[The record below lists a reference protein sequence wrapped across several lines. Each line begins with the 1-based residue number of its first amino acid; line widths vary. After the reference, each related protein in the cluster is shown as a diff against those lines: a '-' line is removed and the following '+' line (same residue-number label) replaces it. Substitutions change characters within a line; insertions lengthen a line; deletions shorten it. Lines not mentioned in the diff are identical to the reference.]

1 MRLRK
6 RHAELVYHCALS
18 DLKRDSDRAYLG
30 MLWWVLD
37 PLIYLCTFYL
47 IFEVIMQR
55 GGPGFIHF
63 LLTGLVFW
71 RWFDSSVRLSAMSI
85 RKYKGIISQVYL
97 PKILLPLITVTSN
110 LMKFSLVLVLFA
122 LFLTLSGYPPGSSW
136 LAAPLLLLTQFVL
149 VVGASLLVAAIIPL
163 VPDLMQLVNYG
174 MTLMFFM
181 SGIFFDL
188 DAVTGPLR
196 SVLYLNPMAIML
208 NAWRDLLLGASLPA
222 LADLG
227 YVLGLGLVLTA
238 LGAWLLNRFDLR
250 YPRLVN

>member
-1 MRLRK
+1 MRFRK

-85 RKYKGIISQVYL
+85 KRYQGIISQVYL
-97 PKILLPLITVTSN
+97 PKILLPLITVSSN

-122 LFLTLSGYPPGSSW
+122 LFLTLSGYPPGPAW
-136 LAAPLLLLTQFVL
+136 LVAPLLLIVQFVL
-149 VVGASLLVAAIIPL
+149 IVGASLLVAAIIPL

-188 DAVTGPLR
+188 NSVAEPLH
-196 SVLYLNPMAIML
+196 SVLYLNPMAVML
-208 NAWRDLLLGASLPA
+208 NAWRAVLLDASLPA
-222 LADLG
+222 FDQLG
-227 YVLGLGLVLTA
+227 YVLACGLVLGA
-238 LGAWLLNRFDLR
+238 VGAWLLNRYDLH

>member
-1 MRLRK
+1 MRFRK

-18 DLKRDSDRAYLG
+18 DLKRDSDQAYLG

-85 RKYKGIISQVYL
+85 RKYQGIINQVYL

-122 LFLTLSGYPPGSSW
+122 LFLALSGYPPGSSW
-136 LAAPLLLLTQFVL
+136 LAIPLLLLVQFVL
-149 VVGASLLVAAIIPL
+149 VVGASLLVSAIIPL

-188 DAVTGPLR
+188 DSVTGPLR
-196 SVLYLNPMAIML
+196 TVLYFNPMAIML
-208 NAWRDLLLGASLPA
+208 SAWRDLLLEASLPD
-222 LADLG
+222 LAGLT
-227 YVLGLGLVLTA
+227 YVLGFGLVLVA
-238 LGAWLLNRFDLR
+238 VGAWLLNRFDLR